1 MDAKAST
8 TQRSGRNVRQSKESS
23 QYKALEM
30 LKSERA
36 EGDPRGRALQVG
48 KTFGLLCQVL
58 GGLWA
63 GGLWAGEESESHF

>member
-48 KTFGLLCQVL
+48 KTFGLLC
-58 GGLWA
+58 
-63 GGLWAGEESESHF
+63 